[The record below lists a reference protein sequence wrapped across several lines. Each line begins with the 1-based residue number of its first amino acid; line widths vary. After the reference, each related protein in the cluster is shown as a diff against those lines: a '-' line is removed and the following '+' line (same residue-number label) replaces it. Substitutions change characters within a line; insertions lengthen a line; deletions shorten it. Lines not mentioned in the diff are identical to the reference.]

1 MQQSKKDPKL
11 LSKQEAPKHEVS
23 VVVFLRALLDVMP
36 LSIAVIPWGILTGA
50 IAIQIGLTPWQS
62 QMMSLLVF
70 AGAAQLS
77 GMTLMAGSA
86 SPWSIFGTTFV
97 ISSRHLLYSIT
108 FRQHVS
114 SLSLSWRVAI
124 AFVLTDEMFAVSQ
137 THTQRTGKFS
147 AFYALIVGFGFY
159 AVWNLATLVGILA
172 GEYFDNIGA
181 LGLDFAI
188 AATFIAMTFDKIRQ
202 WPIALTMLVSGI
214 ASILLKPYFAD
225 SYIVIAG
232 LLGMF
237 VGYFASSGKSPKN
250 QNDELKGKNL

>member
-1 MQQSKKDPKL
+1 MKTTNTQSNISL
-11 LSKQEAPKHEVS
+11 MIQGI
-23 VVVFLRALLDVMP
+23 LDVMP

-50 IAIQIGLTPWQS
+50 IAIQVGLTPLQA

-77 GMTLMAGSA
+77 GMTLMGSMA
-86 SPWSIFGTTFV
+86 SPWTIFGTTFV

-114 SLSLSWRVAI
+114 SLSLPWRFAI

-147 AFYALIVGFGFY
+147 ALYALVVGFAFY

-172 GEYFDNIGA
+172 GDYFDNIDA

-188 AATFIAMTFDKIRQ
+188 AATFIAMTFDKVRQ
-202 WPIALTMLVSGI
+202 WPIALTILVSGV
-214 ASILLKPYFAD
+214 SSVMLKPYFTD

-232 LLGMF
+232 LLGMC
-237 VGYFASSGKSPKN
+237 VGYFASANQENSGL
-250 QNDELKGKNL
+250 DEHGGES

>member
-1 MQQSKKDPKL
+1 MPQPPKKSSKQSKQQSRNI
-11 LSKQEAPKHEVS
+11 
-23 VVVFLRALLDVMP
+23 VFFRALLDVMP

-50 IAIQIGLTPWQS
+50 IAIQIGLTPWQA

-77 GMTLMAGSA
+77 GMTLMAGA
-86 SPWSIFGTTFV
+86 SSSWSIFGTTFV

-114 SLSLSWRVAI
+114 SLSLPWRVSI
-124 AFVLTDEMFAVSQ
+124 AFVLTDEMFAVSEA
-137 THTQRTGKFS
+137 HTKRTGSFS
-147 AFYALIVGFGFY
+147 AFYALIAGFTFY
-159 AVWNLATLVGILA
+159 AVWNLSTLA
-172 GEYFDNIGA
+172 GIVAGDYFDNIDA

-202 WPIALTMLVSGI
+202 WPIALTMLVSGV
-214 ASILLKPYFAD
+214 ASVLLKPYFVD

-232 LLGMF
+232 LLGMC
-237 VGYFASSGKSPKN
+237 VGYVSSQKKDSSHDRG
-250 QNDELKGKNL
+250 QT

>member
-1 MQQSKKDPKL
+1 MQQSKQEQDVKL
-11 LSKQEAPKHEVS
+11 HTNQEISGH
-23 VVVFLRALLDVMP
+23 VFLRAILDVMP

-62 QMMSLLVF
+62 QVMSLLVF

-77 GMTLMAGSA
+77 GMTLMAGAA

-114 SLSLSWRVAI
+114 SLSLLWRTAI

-147 AFYALIVGFGFY
+147 AFYALVVGFGFY
-159 AVWNLATLVGILA
+159 AVWNLATLVGIIA
-172 GEYFDNIGA
+172 GEYFENVDA

-188 AATFIAMTFDKIRQ
+188 AATFIAMTFDKVRQ
-202 WPIALTMLVSGI
+202 WPIALTMLTSGI
-214 ASILLKPYFAD
+214 ASILLKPYFVD

-232 LLGMF
+232 LFGMC
-237 VGYFASSGKSPKN
+237 VGYFASSKQLPK
-250 QNDELKGKNL
+250 QPKQQDQSI